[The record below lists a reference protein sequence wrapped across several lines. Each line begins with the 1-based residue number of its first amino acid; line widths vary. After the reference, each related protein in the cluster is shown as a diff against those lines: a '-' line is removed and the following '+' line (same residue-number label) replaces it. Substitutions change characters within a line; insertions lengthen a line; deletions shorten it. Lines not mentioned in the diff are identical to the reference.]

1 VEVKRHA
8 HGLVVALVLVAVSC
22 SGARPRSAGPSSSIA
37 SQATTT
43 AVTAAPTTT
52 TTLPPLKVDPNAS
65 IVVPVSPAVRIADT
79 RSGGT
84 RLGPNAPFFLP
95 LADVR
100 GYPVGATAALVNVT
114 MINAGGAG
122 EIAVWPDG
130 STTLPSPS
138 VAVGG
143 AGDTSAQLVLVP
155 LPKSGRL
162 SIIAT
167 VDTDAFVDLEGWLV
181 AAPQGSARGRL
192 QPTAPIRVA
201 DSAVA
206 IGLPGPLAQGQQLD
220 LDLTSAVRDRTT
232 SAVIVRVGLFDASP
246 LGWVTVWPA
255 GEPQPGVSHVQTP
268 SLGWTATNL
277 VLVPLDSTR
286 HLSVA
291 TTAPTGITVD
301 IVGTIT
307 GEVGKPEVDGLVVPL
322 DPPATII
329 AGDVTPPFR
338 NDLTFGAPAQ
348 SASSVWTDVR
358 AAHAADAGNVWLYP
372 ARTSRSAFDGTPIQ
386 ADRSTTVTP
395 QLVRVGPGE
404 AVSLAADQHAEVS
417 LTLRAYTV
425 GRPATADASVPAIA
439 ATPAGTAPLA
449 AFDAMIES
457 TLASYGLD
465 GGAVA
470 VAKDGRIVYARAYG
484 VRDVATGAPLR
495 IDSRF
500 RWASMTKVMTAAT
513 LLQLVQGGGAKLED
527 RVFELLGDRVPLPPG
542 HDPRLDTITIRDLLS
557 HTSGLRSSPDPFFN
571 EEPGIAEAFGPGG
584 PGRCDQAARWFVS
597 FPMVSDPGQKF
608 DYVNMNFCLAGL
620 IIERLSGESYSDAV
634 RHLTLERRNARLAG
648 TGRSHAFAPNDVV
661 HRTPAVDVPGGG
673 RFMESLGGAGEL
685 VGSPVDLVRAVDGFD
700 PTKPGIHLLNDS
712 WYSALTTVQPGG
724 GSWGL
729 GVEVFGPNAFGHS
742 GALDG
747 ARGAF
752 VHEANGI
759 TWAFVVNGTLKNG
772 RDTLGDSMRR
782 ALATVPTWPA
792 WDYGP
797 ELP

>member
-1 VEVKRHA
+1 MRRRKY
-8 HGLVVALVLVAVSC
+8 LPVVAFACVLGAVSC
-22 SGARPRSAGPSSSIA
+22 SGARPRSAGPTSSTIP
-37 SQATTT
+37 QGITT
-43 AVTAAPTTT
+43 AVTSAPTTT
-52 TTLPPLKVDPNAS
+52 TTLPPLKVDANAS

-79 RSGGT
+79 RNGGT
-84 RLGPNAPFFLP
+84 RLIPGAPFILP

-100 GYPVGATAALVNVT
+100 GYPAGATAALVNVT
-114 MINAGGAG
+114 MVNAEGAG

-130 STTLPSPS
+130 STTLPTPS

-155 LPKSGRL
+155 LPKSGRI
-162 SIIAT
+162 SFFAST
-167 VDTDAFVDLEGWLV
+167 GTDAFFDLEGWLV
-181 AAPQGSARGRL
+181 ASPQGHAGGRL

-206 IGLPGPLAQGQQLD
+206 IGLAGPIAQGQQLD
-220 LDLTSAVRDRTT
+220 LDLTSAVRDRAT

-246 LGWVTVWPA
+246 LGWVTMWPA
-255 GEPQPGVSHVQTP
+255 GEPQPAVSHLQTP

-286 HLSVA
+286 HMSVA
-291 TTAPTGITVD
+291 ATAPTGITVD
-301 IVGTIT
+301 IVATIT
-307 GEVGKPEVDGLVVPL
+307 GDVGKPEVDGLIVPL
-322 DPPATII
+322 DPPTTIL

-348 SASSVWTDVR
+348 SASSVWTEVR

-372 ARTSRSAFDGTPIQ
+372 ARTNRSAFDGTPIQ

-395 QLVRVGPGE
+395 QLVRVGQGE

-425 GRPATADASVPAIA
+425 GRPAAADLTVPAIA
-439 ATPAGTAPLA
+439 ATAAGTAPIA
-449 AFDAMIES
+449 AFDAVIES

-465 GGAVA
+465 GGAIA

-484 VRDVATGAPLR
+484 IRDPATAAPMR

-500 RWASMTKVMTAAT
+500 RWASMTKVLTAAT
-513 LLQLVQGGGAKLED
+513 LLQLVQAGGAKLD
-527 RVFELLGDRVPLPPG
+527 DHVFELLGDRVPLPPG
-542 HDPRLDTITIRDLLS
+542 HDLRLDTITIRDLLS
-557 HTSGLRSSPDPFFN
+557 HTSGLRSSPDVFFN
-571 EEPGIAEAFGPGG
+571 EEPGVAEAFGAGG
-584 PGRCDQAARWFVS
+584 PGRCDQAARWFVGL
-597 FPMVSDPGQKF
+597 PMIGEPGVKF

-620 IIERLSGESYSDAV
+620 IIERLSGESYGDAV
-634 RHLTLERRNARLAG
+634 RHLTLERRNAPLAG
-648 TGRSHAFAPNDVV
+648 TGRSHAFGPNDVV
-661 HRTPAVDVPGGG
+661 HKTPGVDVPGGG

-685 VGSPVDLVRAVDGFD
+685 VGSPVDLVRAVDGLD
-700 PTKPGIHLLNDS
+700 PSKPGAHLLNDT
-712 WYSALTTVQPGG
+712 WYRALTTVQPGG

-752 VHEANGI
+752 VHQADGI

-772 RDTLGDSMRR
+772 RDTLGDSMKR
-782 ALATVPTWPA
+782 ALATVPKWPD
-792 WDYGP
+792 WDYGT